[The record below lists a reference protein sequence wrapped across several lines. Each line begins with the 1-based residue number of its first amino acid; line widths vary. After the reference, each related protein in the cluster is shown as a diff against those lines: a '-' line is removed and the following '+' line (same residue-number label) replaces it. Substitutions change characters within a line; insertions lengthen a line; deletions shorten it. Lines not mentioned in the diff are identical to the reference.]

1 MPTAHFPLPTDNRE
15 IIPGL
20 NRVWLPYDS
29 YVAANGDFLLWEA
42 TTAAG
47 LAIAV
52 ETKGPFVHASGVV
65 KIMMRPFQAAYQE
78 GLNGYLSPLSAE
90 VRRHSGKI
98 SVFRPFDPDTQSLGT
113 KRPFGPDVCDRV
125 AFEFMNSLGGDYEW
139 TNIALIFAQRSLL
152 LRLAAKVIP
161 PLRHYW
167 ERELARVNRKRTS
180 SICSQNVARG
190 WAKGAD
196 LELVEGKPLPL
207 VTPNDLGIACRDA
220 YLGTLTWPA
229 KWNGSHTE
237 HAAPSS
243 IKTQQGV

>member
-1 MPTAHFPLPTDNRE
+1 VNDCTHE

-20 NRVWLPYDS
+20 KRVWMPYDS
-29 YVAANGDFLLWEA
+29 YVASNGDFLLWEW

-52 ETKGPFVHASGVV
+52 ETKGPFVHASGVI
-65 KIMMRPFQAAYQE
+65 KINQRPFQAAYQE

-98 SVFRPFDPDTQSLGT
+98 SVFRPFDPDTFSQGK

-125 AFEFMNSLGGDYEW
+125 AFEYANSLGGDYEW
-139 TNIALIFAQRSLL
+139 TNIALIFAQRSML
-152 LRLAAKVIP
+152 LRLVGTVIP
-161 PLRHYW
+161 PLRRRW
-167 ERELARVNRKRTS
+167 EQELARTNRKRTS

-190 WAKGAD
+190 WLKGAD

-207 VTPNDLGIACRDA
+207 VTPNDLGTSCREA

-229 KWNGSHTE
+229 KWGGANGSQQTLPE
-237 HAAPSS
+237 AKAA
-243 IKTQQGV
+243 